1 MAALWIEV
9 VLRAIFLG
17 FVPLIVMIGL
27 VGGAAAAAAQGR
39 PALVEVDQ
47 VRTEPMAR
55 TVPVLGRVVAR
66 QGGPIATRVA
76 GAVAEVAVEVGDR
89 VAAGALLAR
98 LVDDRRRFE
107 RELAAAELAAADAQR
122 GTAAAE
128 LALRRQEH
136 RRLRR
141 LKGSAA
147 FSRARLDD
155 KAQEIVVSEGRLT
168 EAAQRAGMAR
178 ARLGLADWDLE
189 HTGIRAPYAGVVGIR
204 HVSAGAYVQVGA
216 PIVTLIDDTGLELEA
231 DVPSDRV
238 AGLTPGTAV
247 AVTLDDGSAHSAEV
261 RAVVP
266 RENPLTRTRAVRFT
280 PRFGAMGKPIAVEQS
295 ATLKLPVGRPRDVVT
310 VHKDAVTKAQGKA
323 LVYLVVDGKA
333 ERRTVRLGTAV
344 GGRFEVLDGLEPGDV
359 VVIRGNERLRP
370 GQSVRPKG
378 GDAGAKRG
386 NGAKKEPS

>member
-1 MAALWIEV
+1 MV
-9 VLRAIFLG
+9 
-17 FVPLIVMIGL
+17 GL
-27 VGGAAAAAAQGR
+27 LGAAGVALAQGG
-39 PALVEVDQ
+39 PALVKVDA
-47 VRTEPMAR
+47 VRTEPLAQ

-89 VAAGALLAR
+89 VAAGDLLAR

-107 RELAAAELAAADAQR
+107 RELAAAELAAAEAQQS
-122 GTAAAE
+122 TAEAE

-141 LKGSAA
+141 LTGSAA

-155 KAQEIVVSEGRLT
+155 KAQEIVVSEGRLA

-189 HTGIRAPYAGVVGIR
+189 HTRIRAPYPGVVGIR
-204 HVSAGAYVQVGA
+204 HISAGAYVQVGA

-231 DVPSDRV
+231 DVPSNRV
-238 AGLTPGTAV
+238 VGLTPGAAV
-247 AVTLDDGSAHSAEV
+247 VVTLDDGSAHSAEV

-280 PRFGAMGKPIAVEQS
+280 PQFGDMGKPIAVEQS
-295 ATLKLPVGRPRDVVT
+295 VTLKLPIGKPRDVVT
-310 VHKDAVTKAQGKA
+310 VHKDAVTEAQGKPM
-323 LVYLVVDGKA
+323 VYLVVDGKA
-333 ERRTVRLGTAV
+333 ELRPVGLGAAV
-344 GGRFEVLDGLEPGDV
+344 GGRFEVTSGLKPGDV

-370 GQSVRPKG
+370 GQAVRPKG